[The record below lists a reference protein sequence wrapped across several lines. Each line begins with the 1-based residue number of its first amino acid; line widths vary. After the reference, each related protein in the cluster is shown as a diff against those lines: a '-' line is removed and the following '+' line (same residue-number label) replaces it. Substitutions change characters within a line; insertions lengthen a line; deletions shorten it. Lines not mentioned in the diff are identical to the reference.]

1 MNKALHERLIAYMNR
16 KNWWH
21 VPPIDPGAYRKRGKF
36 YSVSFAAAQ
45 FWGRPLNEPE
55 RVEIS
60 KPLVGDEKRIA
71 KILGIPPQHDGM
83 TLEQIAAHDA
93 RWRNAALKKG
103 FDAIVLMAPM
113 TFAKWKMTGKIP
125 RSLELNVL
133 EVTESG
139 SGQNEGARTV
149 RPKQQSL
156 SRL

>member
-1 MNKALHERLIAYMNR
+1 MKNKFYLKLVAHVNR

-21 VPPIDPGAYRKRGKF
+21 VPPVAPDAYKKRGKF
-36 YSVSFAAAQ
+36 FSVSYAAAE

-55 RVEIS
+55 RVTVS

-71 KILGIPPQHDGM
+71 KVLGIPPQDDGM

-125 RSLELNVL
+125 RSLELNILGVSDS
-133 EVTESG
+133 SG
-139 SGQNEGARTV
+139 REE
-149 RPKQQSL
+149 
-156 SRL
+156 